1 MKKKYNV
8 KSIWLC
14 ALLGVLAL
22 QLTQASMAYSQEA
35 TRVVSGRVLSESD
48 EPLPGVSVLVKGT
61 TSGTSTDSQGNFKIN
76 VPSGNQELVFSF
88 IGYVTEEIAVGN
100 ESDLTVKLTPDIQT
114 LGEIIV
120 VGYGTQEKKDVTGAV
135 AQVTAKD
142 FEDRP
147 VIQLGAGLQGKSAGV
162 MVMQPSGKPQNGI
175 SIRIRGTSSINA
187 SSEPLY
193 LIDGVPT
200 DNIFTL
206 NPNDIESM
214 TVLKDAS
221 SAAIFGAAGAN
232 GVVLITTKRGLG
244 QSKPQVTYSSYMGFS
259 KVGNKMDVLNGN
271 QYVDLMTEL
280 GFSADWSQYQAN
292 TNWQNEV
299 FRTARLQN
307 HQLSVSGS
315 NAKTNYYISAN
326 LVDQDGVVR
335 NNFAN
340 RYSGK
345 INFDHNINNW
355 LKTGSS
361 VYYSKWH
368 DRDITDN
375 AGASRGG
382 IIMGVITTPSII
394 GIYNEDGSFTG
405 NPLQASYENP
415 VAGTDAPEKD
425 YYHTRF
431 LGSYYLDATI
441 LKKFHLKSMYSID
454 NTNGEYNY
462 FLDPVRTD
470 WGRANQ
476 GLATQSTDRSQYW
489 IIENTLRYN
498 ETIGNHQIEALVG
511 FIASSR
517 ESQNL
522 SISSR
527 GFANE
532 TVKTVNGGSTIT
544 GISSSKYERANSSF
558 LGRINYG
565 YLDKY
570 LLTANFRADASSVFG
585 PGNQWGYF
593 PSFSAGWR
601 LSEESFMKE
610 SLFDE
615 LKLRVGWG
623 RVGNDRIA
631 EYAWFG
637 SVATDA
643 NYTIGDVIRPGTR
656 PTSLENKS
664 LRWETTSQTDIG
676 LDIAFFNSRISITI
690 DAYLKNTNDL
700 LLNKPIP
707 TSSGF
712 SSATQNI
719 GKIENKGL
727 EFQVSS
733 VNTIGKLKWNTDFN
747 ISFNRNRV
755 VDIDEQEIHTGD
767 VFQRG
772 NVSVAKE
779 GEPLG
784 TFWGY
789 VAEGVDPETG
799 DMKYKNLEDAALSEA
814 DKTVIGNANPKF
826 FYGMTN
832 SLSFA
837 NIGLSVF
844 LQGTSGN
851 DIFNASRLEGEAMN
865 DYKNQLA
872 STLNRWT
879 TPGQITDVPRA
890 TFGEKHN
897 SELSTRFIEDGSYLR
912 IKAITLSYT
921 LPKALL
927 SKAKIAD
934 VKIYVTGQN
943 LFTITKY
950 TGYDPEVN
958 AYGGNNLAQGV
969 DYGTY
974 PQNKTIIAGLNLSF

>member
-1 MKKKYNV
+1 
-8 KSIWLC
+8 
-14 ALLGVLAL
+14 
-22 QLTQASMAYSQEA
+22 
-35 TRVVSGRVLSESD
+35 
-48 EPLPGVSVLVKGT
+48 
-61 TSGTSTDSQGNFKIN
+61 
-76 VPSGNQELVFSF
+76 
-88 IGYVTEEIAVGN
+88 
-100 ESDLTVKLTPDIQT
+100 
-114 LGEIIV
+114 
-120 VGYGTQEKKDVTGAV
+120 
-135 AQVTAKD
+135 
-142 FEDRP
+142 
-147 VIQLGAGLQGKSAGV
+147 
-162 MVMQPSGKPQNGI
+162 
-175 SIRIRGTSSINA
+175 
-187 SSEPLY
+187 
-193 LIDGVPT
+193 
-200 DNIFTL
+200 
-206 NPNDIESM
+206 
-214 TVLKDAS
+214 
-221 SAAIFGAAGAN
+221 
-232 GVVLITTKRGLG
+232 
-244 QSKPQVTYSSYMGFS
+244 
-259 KVGNKMDVLNGN
+259 
-271 QYVDLMTEL
+271 
-280 GFSADWSQYQAN
+280 
-292 TNWQNEV
+292 
-299 FRTARLQN
+299 
-307 HQLSVSGS
+307 
-315 NAKTNYYISAN
+315 
-326 LVDQDGVVR
+326 
-335 NNFAN
+335 
-340 RYSGK
+340 
-345 INFDHNINNW
+345 
-355 LKTGSS
+355 
-361 VYYSKWH
+361 
-368 DRDITDN
+368 
-375 AGASRGG
+375 
-382 IIMGVITTPSII
+382 
-394 GIYNEDGSFTG
+394 
-405 NPLQASYENP
+405 
-415 VAGTDAPEKD
+415 
-425 YYHTRF
+425 
-431 LGSYYLDATI
+431 
-441 LKKFHLKSMYSID
+441 MYSID

-470 WGRANQ
+470 WGRTNQ
-476 GLATQSTDRSQYW
+476 GLATQSTDRSEYW
-489 IIENTLRYN
+489 ISENTLRYN
-498 ETIGNHQIEALVG
+498 QTISNHQVEALIG

-517 ESQNL
+517 ASQNL

-527 GFANE
+527 SFANE

-601 LSEESFMKE
+601 LSEESFLKG
-610 SLFDE
+610 SLFDD
-615 LKLRVGWG
+615 LKLRAGWG

-637 SVATDA
+637 GVATDA

-676 LDIAFFNSRISITI
+676 LDLAFLNSRINITI

-719 GKIENKGL
+719 GKIQNKGL

-733 VNTIGKLKWNTDFN
+733 ANTTGKLKWNTDFN
-747 ISFNRNRV
+747 ISFNRNKV

-772 NVSVAKE
+772 NVSVAKK

-789 VAEGVDPETG
+789 VSEGVDPETG
-799 DMKYKNLEDAALSEA
+799 DMKYKNLDEDAALSES
-814 DKTVIGNANPKF
+814 DKTFIGNANPKF

-832 SLSFA
+832 TLSFA
-837 NIGLSVF
+837 NIGLSIF
-844 LQGTSGN
+844 LQGTQGN

-879 TPGQITDVPRA
+879 APGQVTNIPKA
-890 TFGEKHN
+890 TFGEKYN

-912 IKAITLSYT
+912 VKAVTLSYT

-927 SKAKIAD
+927 SKAEISD

-943 LFTITKY
+943 LLTITNY
-950 TGYDPEVN
+950 TGFDPEVN

-974 PQNKTIIAGLNLSF
+974 PQNETVIAGFNFSF